1 MPDQKITSLARR
13 DSTVLMCDNV
23 KTEAEFFRRTY
34 DLLDMAT
41 GLIYDILRC
50 LGERMHILDHF
61 QRFFIF

>member
-1 MPDQKITSLARR
+1 
-13 DSTVLMCDNV
+13 MCDNV

-34 DLLDMAT
+34 DLLNMAT
-41 GLIYDILRC
+41 GLIDDILRC